1 MDAAVPTEKEMYV
14 SNRIPSSST
23 SDSLAYLATKAAG
36 KAAEESTEAVSGAQ
50 LAGGSYDPSAHVGL
64 SVDALLV
71 LSVAREE
78 TASGQPA
85 LTEAER
91 NNLDTDDL
99 EKREYA
105 AYGHFLDE
113 GDRKAYLR
121 AYVEYYDSMP
131 AQDQRSARY
140 AGTRERAVSALRAIA
155 YNESAL
161 DMTAPDASL
170 ENVADGAA
178 ATVRRATPISAI
190 FRPSQGDFENAARVS
205 GRISRADSMYTASF

>member
-1 MDAAVPTEKEMYV
+1 MHV
-14 SNRIPSSST
+14 SNRIASSST

-36 KAAEESTEAVSGAQ
+36 KVAEESAEAGSTAH

-78 TASGQPA
+78 TAYSQPA

-91 NNLDTDDL
+91 NNLDTVEL
-99 EKREYA
+99 EKREHA

-121 AYVEYYDSMP
+121 AYIEYFDSMP
-131 AQDQRSARY
+131 AEDQRSARY
-140 AGTRERAVSALRAIA
+140 AGTREPAVAALRAIA

-161 DMTAPDASL
+161 DMTAPDAAL
-170 ENVADGAA
+170 ENVVATDDRAA
-178 ATVRRATPISAI
+178 RRATPISAI
-190 FRPSQGDFENAARVS
+190 FQPSQADFENAARVVTS
-205 GRISRADSMYTASF
+205 RISRADTMYATGF

>member
-1 MDAAVPTEKEMYV
+1 MGAAAPTEKEMYV

-36 KAAEESTEAVSGAQ
+36 KAVEESAEAASTAQ

-71 LSVAREE
+71 LSVAKEE
-78 TASGQPA
+78 TANGQPA

-131 AQDQRSARY
+131 SQDQRSARY
-140 AGTRERAVSALRAIA
+140 AGTRERAVAALRAIA

-161 DMTAPDASL
+161 DMTAPDAAL
-170 ENVADGAA
+170 ENSADAA
-178 ATVRRATPISAI
+178 GRTVRRATPISAI
-190 FRPSQGDFENAARVS
+190 FQPSQGDYENVARVS
-205 GRISRADSMYTASF
+205 GRISRADSMYAAGF